1 MSLTRFLTI
10 DEAAALLG
18 VSTRTI
24 RRRLKDG
31 SLRKALLGGRAVR
44 IPASELNRLCGISAQ
59 EEIESETP
67 GADTVKSDDCEAIS
81 QST

>member
-24 RRRLKDG
+24 RRRVKDG
-31 SLRKALLGGRAVR
+31 SLRKVLLGGRAVR
-44 IPASELNRLCGISAQ
+44 IPASELDRLSGLLPQ
-59 EEIESETP
+59 EETESEPLT
-67 GADTVKSDDCEAIS
+67 AATAKSDDYEAIS
-81 QST
+81 Q

>member
-10 DEAAALLG
+10 DEAAALMG

-44 IPASELNRLCGISAQ
+44 IPASELNRLCGILPQ
-59 EEIESETP
+59 EETESETHIV
-67 GADTVKSDDCEAIS
+67 ATVKSDDYDGIN
-81 QST
+81 Q